1 MWVSQTRDP
10 DSLGQLTSKIYL
22 RSTLDFYNRFLEE
35 EVIQKLFCL
44 TCFASWPLSKLTV
57 FCVNEPPWIIV
68 FLAWS
73 MAENP
78 NGAFRSNPMP
88 NSRSVLLESN
98 SDVWKHYLWLYLR
111 RGICWRKRKRKLE
124 QLKMKKVGHIKEIP
138 FSSYYQTFG
147 SFNFRYLH
155 LIKIIVLGVQ
165 TKLYNKLFLN

>member
-1 MWVSQTRDP
+1 
-10 DSLGQLTSKIYL
+10 
-22 RSTLDFYNRFLEE
+22 
-35 EVIQKLFCL
+35 
-44 TCFASWPLSKLTV
+44 
-57 FCVNEPPWIIV
+57 
-68 FLAWS
+68 